1 MTCGAG
7 SRAATSRT
15 SATSST
21 PGTAAVIGLAESKL
35 EEQLDEAVTRSNMLI
50 EKQIDAN
57 ADKLKSA
64 IDAAARADAG

>member
-1 MTCGAG
+1 M
-7 SRAATSRT
+7 
-15 SATSST
+15 
-21 PGTAAVIGLAESKL
+21 IGLAESKL